1 MASRIGGAHIVPFSV
16 KEVTSIANLRPR
28 DKSKMGERA
37 KEGAQEA
44 IEVFGEI
51 KSKGLRKRL

>member
-1 MASRIGGAHIVPFSV
+1 
-16 KEVTSIANLRPR
+16 
-28 DKSKMGERA
+28 MGERA

-44 IEVFGEI
+44 IEVFGER